1 MMCISVEFRLFASS
15 VWLLALAG
23 TGVEGRFQIAPLR
36 QADGEHWPENLGQ
49 RHLNT
54 RIRLQSRCN
63 YMRLKGGGH
72 SPPPLTSA
80 FATKMPGIFLA
91 SGHPG

>member
-1 MMCISVEFRLFASS
+1 MMYISVEFRLFASS

-23 TGVEGRFQIAPLR
+23 TGVDGRFQIAPLR

-54 RIRLQSRCN
+54 HIRLLSLTN
-63 YMRLKGGGH
+63 DMRHKGGW
-72 SPPPLTSA
+72 
-80 FATKMPGIFLA
+80 
-91 SGHPG
+91 